1 MGLVISFEKSEFS
14 RYQGQNTLSTRGW
27 DLKSLRHIHCTGFQD
42 ISVRDTEVHLYFH
55 QPIQTISKNTNLVSK
70 SLQSIMQRCCVEIKI
85 KNGDKCLK

>member
-1 MGLVISFEKSEFS
+1 MFDIQGFS
-14 RYQGQNTLSTRGW
+14 IITYIVKMAGTTNVSQDIRG
-27 DLKSLRHIHCTGFQD
+27 IQD